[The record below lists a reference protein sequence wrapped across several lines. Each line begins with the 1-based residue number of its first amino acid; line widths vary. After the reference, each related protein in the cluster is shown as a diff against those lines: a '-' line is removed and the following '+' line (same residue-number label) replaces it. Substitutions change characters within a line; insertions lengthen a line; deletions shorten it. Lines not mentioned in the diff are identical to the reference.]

1 MNDKEL
7 VRYALSTLVANLD
20 EIAMEHIHGEDWTE
34 KDTQHMADRLHGLI
48 ERIKNDDQCG

>member
-20 EIAMEHIHGEDWTE
+20 EIAMEHIHGEDWAD
-34 KDTQHMADRLHGLI
+34 KDAQNIADRLYGLI
-48 ERIKNDDQCG
+48 ERIKND

>member
-20 EIAMEHIHGEDWTE
+20 EISMEHIHGEDWTE
-34 KDTQHMADRLHGLI
+34 KDTEQIADRLHGLI
-48 ERIKNDDQCG
+48 ERIKNDT

>member
-34 KDTQHMADRLHGLI
+34 KDTEQITDRLNGLI
-48 ERIKNDDQCG
+48 ERIQNDT

>member
-7 VRYALSTLVANLD
+7 VRYALSTLLLRVANLD

-34 KDTQHMADRLHGLI
+34 KDTQHITDRLHGLI
-48 ERIKNDDQCG
+48 ERIKND